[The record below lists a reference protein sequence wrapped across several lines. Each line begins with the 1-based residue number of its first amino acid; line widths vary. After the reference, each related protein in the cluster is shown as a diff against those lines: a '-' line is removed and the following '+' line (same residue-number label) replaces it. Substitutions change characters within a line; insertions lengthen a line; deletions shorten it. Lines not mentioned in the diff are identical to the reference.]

1 MSQPQLPFGDDAT
14 LHDIVSAAER
24 VIKFISGMSFAA
36 FLADDKT
43 QSAILYQILVMGEA
57 TKRLSTETRSAGP
70 AIPWRE
76 IAGMRDRLIHAYDL
90 VDWEEVWSVAQHDV
104 PELLTNL
111 APLSQGRSR

>member
-1 MSQPQLPFGDDAT
+1 MPPLPSGDEAT
-14 LHDIVSAAER
+14 LR
-24 VIKFISGMSFAA
+24 VIVRAVERAIKLICWMSFSA

-57 TKRLSTETRSAGP
+57 TKRLSAETRSACP

-90 VDWEEVWSVAQHDV
+90 VDWEEVWSVAQNDV

-111 APLSQGRSR
+111 APLLQG